1 MEGPLL
7 ISSDIF
13 VLDDDELL
21 REGLKALLRSVGLH
35 AEAFGS
41 AEEFLQSG
49 RLDTTACLIVD
60 VQMPR
65 MGGLEFQR
73 RVLASG
79 HRVPIIFITAY
90 TEPELRTRALKA
102 GAADYLYKPFSQQT
116 LLDAIAKCMNT
127 PPGG

>member
-1 MEGPLL
+1 LL
-7 ISSDIF
+7 NGSTIC
-13 VLDDDELL
+13 VLDDNELM

-49 RLDTTACLIVD
+49 QLGTTACLIVD

-65 MGGLEFQR
+65 MSGLEFHR

-79 HRVPIIFITAY
+79 HRVPIIFITACPD
-90 TEPELRTRALKA
+90 PELRTRTLEA

-116 LLDAIAKCMNT
+116 LLDAIARCMNT
-127 PPGG
+127 PRDG